1 MQSSWHIARHA
12 LSGRRTRTVLLVVAV
27 GLAAALVAA
36 VSTGMR
42 TVQATVEYRI
52 SRSIGDVDARIV
64 HRYGSPFD
72 PAIADEVRT
81 WTGVRDAAAR
91 TEGAITLARTD
102 DRRDRDGR
110 RLRITVQA
118 RGVDASRQDAFN
130 QYDLLEGRVPTND
143 EEILV
148 DPLTAERLQIGIGE
162 RLRIERFGD
171 PIELEVV
178 GVRDRPI
185 LGALQK
191 PKVLLD
197 GSVIDEA
204 TGRRGRASMISILLD
219 EGLDVPAWVEANA
232 ERIESPLL
240 LEAAERARAGYDR
253 QVRASQVGFR
263 VGIIVAFL
271 ACAFI
276 VAIGMTT
283 AIGEQI
289 RQLGMLR
296 CIGASRW
303 QLAGSQ
309 AMVGMLI
316 GGIGAAI
323 GTPFGILL
331 AAIIRWWYADLLP
344 GGLAVPVEG
353 VVSAML
359 GAILAGLL
367 GAAWPAWRAASTSPL
382 EALANRAKVMKHS
395 APYWFAAF
403 GVGLALIQVVLLLI
417 PNPDVRFLV
426 YAFIGLPAVHVG
438 YFLLAVPVFAVT
450 AVLLSRPLA
459 RIFAL
464 PYALLAGNLR
474 SGIVRLGMTAGA
486 LMVGLS
492 VLVSTWSNGLALVE
506 DFRERVRFADGFVMK
521 TGGLGVE
528 EQDLIRSMPHVANA
542 SPVGY
547 LPLRVAEK
555 DRLGTGDM
563 APPNVVCVGF
573 VPEEFLSFNR
583 IDWIEGE
590 ASTAIPRLTDGDA
603 VLVAKEFL
611 TARGLGVGDV
621 ITLGAVGDEHDF
633 EIVGVV
639 GAAGL
644 DMATGVFGIR
654 SVYLE
659 HAVSCVFMDFET
671 VASRFGTREAFIMQL
686 NLDLP
691 TGDEAA
697 DAAEADLAQ
706 AIREEIPGAIFASGR
721 EIKALVEEIGGKV
734 LAVTASIAI
743 AALLLAS
750 LGVGNVVA
758 AGITA
763 RGFEFGVLR
772 AVGGAPEVGPR
783 LVLAEIAATA
793 VAAVVTGTALG
804 VHLAWI
810 GVLMYEDLAG
820 IDLSLRI
827 PVVATAIGAVV
838 VVGLALIASLPA
850 SLALKRR
857 SPRVLLS
864 TGRAG

>member
-12 LSGRRTRTVLLVVAV
+12 LSGRRTRTILLVIAV
-27 GLAAALVAA
+27 GLASALVAA

-42 TVQATVEYRI
+42 TVQATIEYRI

-72 PAIADEVRT
+72 PGLASEVRR
-81 WTGVRDAAAR
+81 WPGVRDASAR
-91 TEGAITLARTD
+91 TEGAITLGRTD

-110 RLRITVQA
+110 RLRLTVQA
-118 RGVDASRQDAFN
+118 RGVDASRQSNFN
-130 QYDLLEGRVPTND
+130 QYDLLEGRVPRSD
-143 EEILV
+143 REILI
-148 DPLTAERLQIGIGE
+148 DPLTAERLEVARGD
-162 RLRIERFGD
+162 RVRIERFGT

-178 GVRDRPI
+178 GIRDRPI

-197 GSVIDEA
+197 AGVIDEA
-204 TGRRGRASMISILLD
+204 TGRGGRAALISILLE

-232 ERIESPLL
+232 AKIERPLL

-253 QVRASQVGFR
+253 QVRASKVGFR
-263 VGIIVAFL
+263 VGTIVAFL

-296 CIGASRW
+296 CIGASRP
-303 QLAGSQ
+303 QLACSQ
-309 AMVGMLI
+309 AMVGLLI
-316 GGIGAAI
+316 GGVGGLIGAPL
-323 GTPFGILL
+323 GVGL
-331 AAIIRWWYADLLP
+331 AAIIRWWYAELLP
-344 GGLAVPVEG
+344 GGLAVPIEG
-353 VVSAML
+353 VLSAIA
-359 GAILAGLL
+359 GAVLAGLL

-382 EALANRAKVMKHS
+382 EALANRARSATRS
-395 APYWFAAF
+395 APLWFAL
-403 GVGLALIQVVLLLI
+403 VGAGMALLQVLLLLI
-417 PNPDVRFLV
+417 PDPDVRFLV
-426 YAFIGLPAVHVG
+426 YAFVGLPAVHIG
-438 YFLLAVPVFAVT
+438 YFLLAVPTLALVSW
-450 AVLLSRPLA
+450 LLARPLA
-459 RIFAL
+459 AIFVL
-464 PYALLAGNLR
+464 PPALLSGNLR
-474 SGIVRLGMTAGA
+474 SGTVRLGLTAGA

-521 TGGLGVE
+521 TGGLGEE
-528 EQDLIRSMPHVANA
+528 EQGLIRDLPHVASA

-555 DRLGTGDM
+555 DRLGTGDL

-573 VPEEFLSFNR
+573 VPDEFLTFNR
-583 IDWIEGE
+583 VDWIQGDAE
-590 ASTAIPRLTDGDA
+590 TAIPRLADGDA

-611 TARGLGVGDV
+611 TARNLGVGDT

-691 TGDEAA
+691 SGDDAA
-697 DAAEADLAQ
+697 DDAERALAQ
-706 AIREEIPGAIFASGR
+706 TIREEIPGAIFASGR
-721 EIKALVEEIGGKV
+721 EIKALVEEIGGRV
-734 LAVTASIAI
+734 LAVTAAIAS

-772 AVGGAPEVGPR
+772 AVGGLPEVGPR

-793 VAAVVTGTALG
+793 IAAVITGTALG

-820 IDLSLRI
+820 IDLALTI
-827 PVVATAIGAVV
+827 PVTATSIGAIFVV
-838 VVGLALIASLPA
+838 LSALAASLPA
-850 SLALKRR
+850 SLSLLRK
-857 SPRVLLS
+857 SPRALLA